1 MNRSQAP
8 WWRLV
13 DFGFRLLYN
22 EMAFTYDTVSK
33 VVSLGAWR
41 CWQRAALKHL
51 PKDGRVLELAHG
63 TGDLQ
68 LDLKAGGWSAV
79 GYDLSPNMGRIARAK
94 LTRHGVPVRLARGMA
109 QQLPFPEGAF
119 AAVVST
125 FPSDFITA
133 SDTLREV
140 YRVLQPGG
148 IFAIV
153 PGAQFTGGGA
163 AKAVLDVAY
172 RITGQRTGSDDSL
185 AGEYMA
191 RVTARFGTYG
201 FQVSLERE
209 RCPNSVVFVIVARKE
224 SGENSG

>member
-1 MNRSQAP
+1 MSRSRAP

-41 CWQRAALKHL
+41 CWQRAALRHL
-51 PKDGRVLELAHG
+51 PKTGRVLELAHG

-68 LDLKAGGWSAV
+68 LDLKAGGWLAV
-79 GYDLSPNMGRIARAK
+79 GYDLSPQMGRIARAK
-94 LTRHGVPVRLARGMA
+94 LRRHDVPARLARGMA
-109 QQLPFPEGAF
+109 QRLPFLDGVF
-119 AAVVST
+119 GAVVST
-125 FPSDFITA
+125 FPSDFIMMP
-133 SDTLREV
+133 DTLREV
-140 YRVLQPGG
+140 YRVLVPGG
-148 IFAIV
+148 VFVLV

-163 AKAVLDVAY
+163 AKSALEVLY
-172 RITGQRTGSDDSL
+172 RITGQRTGSDDTL

-191 RVTARFGTYG
+191 RVTANFAAYG

-209 RCPNSVVFVIVARKE
+209 VCPNSIAFVIVARR
-224 SGENSG
+224 EN